1 MKLPIFL
8 KCTSKKVHD
17 YLTRENFTKYFP
29 KSDDPAFAHLM
40 HTYER
45 IAQGET
51 ELKKELPC
59 MSLQAT
65 FENGVRS
72 NATAVSNGLVMLDVD
87 HIDNPRGLYEA
98 KIRGHE
104 EELGILLVHITPSR
118 KGLRIVF
125 ESRPEFATIA
135 ENQQWMA
142 AQLGVE
148 SDPATKDP
156 ARLSF
161 CVPQDYILYF
171 DERLLDP
178 HHTPAHT
185 IDFKAQP
192 ATAQRNAPSGALPEV
207 DAGTLT
213 YMGHSCEDIVRECLR
228 IMGGMP
234 HEGERNAKLFR
245 LGCEIAEI
253 VDFNPAKLLAV
264 MPDAGLERSE
274 MEQIVRS
281 ACRQPI
287 RATQSIVLTGA
298 LMLLNKSGHTAEESN
313 YKPSTGL
320 DLRLNPWVLPPVIK
334 PLVMGAPEEFR
345 NAVALCCLPLLGCVG
360 SRLRARYQGKL
371 QSPTFMTMLI
381 GRFAAGKSFMTDL
394 TDMLL
399 ATVMERDLRNREL
412 DRAAKEKERKAKL
425 SGGKM
430 TKAQSDELINST
442 QSLVIRRLAPSCSLA
457 MLFRRTQASQGLH
470 LIQITEE
477 IETVLKA
484 NKRDWS
490 SLMEVCRH
498 SFDSTATGTEY
509 ASEQS
514 FCGLVNINLNTLY
527 SGDKKTMQKV
537 YAPNRDNGTVSRVI
551 FTTLPDQFGKAKPE
565 FHWDDMP
572 AKQRLAIE
580 RHLQRLDALCWDGDE
595 VVEQTHEM
603 RLEWLSNACMDWA
616 REQQAVAVQHNDRA
630 RDAYMRRAAVIGFRA
645 GMIAYYLF
653 EEKDTPTIRKKC
665 VGFAQWVAAMTLLG
679 QLENFPFDEE
689 DDDRPDT
696 AIFRGR
702 AVFEQLGE
710 QFTPED
716 VANAIAVTGLRTTPT
731 KLTSEWVRTQ
741 RVVSNARY
749 GATLYTKVA

>member
-1 MKLPIFL
+1 MKISVFER
-8 KCTSKKVHD
+8 CTSNRVHD
-17 YLTRENFTKYFP
+17 YLTRVNMGDYFP
-29 KSDDPAFAHLM
+29 HLDAPRFAHLKAL
-40 HTYER
+40 YER

-51 ELKKELPC
+51 ELKKELHC
-59 MSLQAT
+59 VCWQSE
-65 FENGVRS
+65 FDGGVRS
-72 NATAVSNGLVMLDVD
+72 NATAQSNGLATEDVD
-87 HIDNPRGLYEA
+87 HIDNPAGLYEA

-104 EELGILLVHITPSR
+104 EEMGILLVHLTPSR

-148 SDPATKDP
+148 ADPATKDP

-161 CVPQDYILYF
+161 CVPHEYILYL
-171 DERLLDP
+171 DDRLLDP
-178 HHTPAHT
+178 DYDPAHK

-192 ATAQRNAPSGALPEV
+192 ITTQSNAPSGALPEM
-207 DAGTLT
+207 DADELT
-213 YMGHSCEDIVRECLR
+213 YMGHPCKDIALESLR

-245 LGCEIAEI
+245 LGCEIAEM

-264 MPDAGLERSE
+264 MPSAGLERSE

-281 ACRQPI
+281 VCRQPI
-287 RATQSIVLTGA
+287 RAKQSVVLTGA
-298 LMLLNKSGHTAEESN
+298 MMLLNKGKNVVAETT

-334 PLVMGAPEEFR
+334 PLVMGAPDEFR
-345 NAVALCCLPLLGCVG
+345 NALALCCLPLLGCVG
-360 SRLRARYQGKL
+360 SRLRARYQGKV
-371 QSPTFMTMLI
+371 QSPTFMTMLT
-381 GRFAAGKSFMTDL
+381 GHLASNKSFLTDL

-399 ATVMERDLRNREL
+399 PTVMERDLRNREI
-412 DRAAKEKERKAKL
+412 DRDNKEKERKAKL

-430 TKAQSDELINST
+430 TKAQSDEFINST
-442 QSLVIRRLAPSCSLA
+442 QSLVIRRLAPTCSLA

-484 NKRDWS
+484 NKKDWS

-509 ASEQS
+509 ASSES
-514 FCGLVNINLNTLY
+514 FCGLVRINLNTLY
-527 SGDKKTMQKV
+527 SGDQKTMQKV

-551 FTTLPDQFGKAKPE
+551 FTTLPDQFGKPKPE
-565 FHWDDMP
+565 FHWDDMLP
-572 AKQRLAIE
+572 KQKLAIE
-580 RHLQRLDALCWDGDE
+580 RHLQRLDALCWTGDE

-603 RLEWLSNACMDWA
+603 RLEWLSNACMEWA
-616 REQQAVAVQHNDRA
+616 REQQQIAVQHNDRA
-630 RDAYMRRAAVIGFRA
+630 RDAYMRRSAVIGFRA
-645 GMIAYYLF
+645 GMIAFFLF

-665 VGFAQWVAAMTLLG
+665 VGFAKWVAAMTLLG

-689 DDDRPDT
+689 EDESIGRDR
-696 AIFRGR
+696 FSGK
-702 AVFEQLGE
+702 AVYDKLGE

-716 VANAIAVTGLRTTPT
+716 VSATLAIMGMRSNPA

-741 RVVSNARY
+741 RVVPNARY
-749 GATLYTKVA
+749 AATLFTKVA